1 MKDRL
6 LRFLDVEPDEAGRVG
21 LLFIMGIFMGL
32 FIATISVASQTLFLT
47 YFDEGKDLPEALFY
61 SGLFGV
67 IATVV
72 YNFLQ
77 NRIPFPL
84 LATISLL
91 IVVATT
97 AFIEFGESYFAKPE
111 DMYQFGFTQILPFTF
126 ITFLVFWGSFSR
138 MFNLRQ
144 AKRLVGVVDIGA
156 MLTTIAAY
164 FVIPILLDFFKLETQ
179 FLFSIALGSIIVF
192 LLVFIYL
199 SFRHLS
205 KAVTFAQERKM
216 YKKLRAVD
224 FVKNRYILYM
234 SLFVIFS
241 MVAVTFVD
249 FSFFNVATIYMG
261 ETPQKLATFLAYFEG
276 TIVVFSALVDVFGTD
291 RLNKEYGPRVS
302 LLVNPMLLGLFT
314 LGALVIGLVF
324 GSSAG
329 GGSFVVFF
337 MVIALSKLII
347 RSLKE
352 AVDAPTFK
360 NYLLPIEADIRID
373 VQTKIEGIVTAFA
386 TVVAGGLII
395 LINESGLTNL
405 IYVTI
410 FTLPFLFLWYLAT
423 NRMHKNYKETLQSTL
438 VKNKESAKTTVVKE
452 YTIDSLL
459 EKEIRS
465 TAEEKII
472 YGLKLMEKLEPAL
485 FENAVVRLSDSDN
498 KKLRQFAEEK
508 IQQLGFEKDATKSD
522 IKNLAQQA
530 LGESED
536 SDLLS
541 ISVDKL
547 MRLSKSIKQNDRMLA
562 AKLLRKLTSQRTIF
576 ILLELLRDVD
586 PKVRF
591 EALLTARKVK
601 RQETWPVLIEMLSSP
616 TYGHAAGAALREA
629 GEVVLPTL
637 EAAFHKSGQ
646 TDLVM
651 LRIVQIMGRIGGDEA
666 LKLLWKKAD
675 YPDKRIVKQILYS
688 LRYINYRAHGR
699 EAREVMDLL
708 DTEISKTIWNLAAVK
723 ELPDVDHFRF
733 LREALKEEISQNFD
747 HITILLS
754 ILYDPESVQLV
765 RDNLES
771 GDPDSIQFAMELLD
785 LFVDQD
791 LKPKLFPLLDDSPTE
806 DKLKQLQTYFPRE
819 DYNPIQVINYI
830 LNRDFNQNN
839 RWTKACAIHAAAY
852 LSDFRVSRGLIAQT
866 FNNDRLLQET
876 AAWVMY
882 NKDKNAY
889 KVVRERLPNRDR
901 KFLDSAIENNEM
913 IEGLDDGFFL
923 GIEMVMFLKTLP
935 IFKNIDGNLL
945 ADLSDKIVP
954 LEMTLGEKFKF
965 TNDDLNTPIFI
976 VAHGE
981 VKLKNNDSILLT
993 MKKGDVYGDLF
1004 QDGPAL
1010 AANNIE
1016 ANERSIVFKITLVDF
1031 YFVMA
1036 NHHELVQGFIKNITE
1051 RKLQYSQPNP

>member
-1 MKDRL
+1 MKARL
-6 LRFLDVEPDEAGRVG
+6 LRFLDVEPDEAGRVS

-47 YFDEGKDLPEALFY
+47 YFSESKDLPVALFY
-61 SGLFGV
+61 SGIFGV

-91 IVVATT
+91 IIVATT
-97 AFIEFGESYFAKPE
+97 GFIEFGEGFFEKPE
-111 DMYQFGFTQILPFTF
+111 DMYEFGFTQILPFTF
-126 ITFLVFWGSFSR
+126 ITFLVFWGSFGR

-164 FVIPILLDFFKLETQ
+164 FAIPVILAYFQLETK
-179 FLFSIALGSIIVF
+179 FLFTIGLGSIIAF
-192 LLVFIYL
+192 LLTFLYL
-199 SFRHLS
+199 TFRHLN
-205 KAVTFAQERKM
+205 KAITFAQERKM
-216 YKKLRAVD
+216 YKKLEAVD
-224 FVKNRYILYM
+224 FFKNRYILYM

-261 ETPQKLATFLAYFEG
+261 ETPEKLANFLSLFEG
-276 TIVVFSALVDVFGTD
+276 TIVVFSAGVDLFGTD

-302 LLVNPMLLGLFT
+302 LLVNPVLLGLFT
-314 LGALVIGLVF
+314 IGALVIGLVF
-324 GSSAG
+324 GSAAG

-352 AVDAPTFK
+352 AVDQPTFK
-360 NYLLPIEADIRID
+360 NYLLPIQSDIRID
-373 VQTKIEGIVTAFA
+373 VQTKIEGIITAFA

-410 FTLPFLFLWYLAT
+410 FTLPFLALWYLAT
-423 NRMHKNYKETLQSTL
+423 NRMHKNYKDTLQHTL
-438 VKNKESAKTTVVKE
+438 VKNKESAQTSVVKE
-452 YTIDSLL
+452 YTINSLL
-459 EKEIRS
+459 EKEVGS
-465 TAEEKII
+465 NAEEKVI

-485 FENAVVRLSDSDN
+485 FESAVFQLVESDN
-498 KKLRQFAEEK
+498 RKLKKFAEEK
-508 IQQLGFEKDATKSD
+508 IQQLGFEKDTSKTD
-522 IKNLAQQA
+522 IKNLAQAA

-547 MRLSKSIKQNDRMLA
+547 MKLSKSIKQNDRILA

-601 RQETWPVLIEMLSSP
+601 RSETWPVVIEMLSSP
-616 TYGHAAGAALREA
+616 TYGHAAGAVLREA
-629 GEVVLPTL
+629 GEIVLPTL

-651 LRIVQIMGRIGGDEA
+651 LRLVQIMGRIGGDEA

-708 DTEISKTIWNLAAVK
+708 DTEISKAIWNLAALK
-723 ELPDVDHFRF
+723 ELPEEEHFKF
-733 LREALKEEISQNFD
+733 LREALKEEVGQNFD

-765 RDNLES
+765 RDNMET
-771 GDPDSIQFAMELLD
+771 GDPDNIQFAMELLD

-791 LKPKLFPLLDDSPTE
+791 MKPKLFPLLDDSPTE

-852 LSDFRVSRGLIAQT
+852 LKDFRVSRGLIAQT

-901 KFLDSAIENNEM
+901 KFLDSAIENNELL
-913 IEGLDDGFFL
+913 EGLDDGFFL

-954 LEMTLGEKFKF
+954 LEMSLGEKLKF
-965 TNDDLNTPIFI
+965 TTDDLNTPIFI
-976 VAHGE
+976 IAHGE
-981 VKLKNNDSILLT
+981 VKLKNNDSIVLT

-1010 AANNIE
+1010 QANHLE
-1016 ANERSIVFKITLVDF
+1016 ASERSIVFKITLVDF

-1051 RKLQYSQPNP
+1051 HKVQYSQPNP